1 MILPTT
7 LYFRDFLHKLIQ
19 AFLKVTTVGKETY
32 KKGQNLFHFKSILI
46 ILKHFKNR
54 KEIKMFTSSGNSSL
68 TKDII
73 SDVFPTLAVKKKNHY
88 FNEVFIFYIKTQTR
102 QSHRKVCYL
111 LAKLGGIQITKF

>member
-1 MILPTT
+1 
-7 LYFRDFLHKLIQ
+7 
-19 AFLKVTTVGKETY
+19 
-32 KKGQNLFHFKSILI
+32 
-46 ILKHFKNR
+46 
-54 KEIKMFTSSGNSSL
+54 MFTSSGNSSL

-111 LAKLGGIQITKF
+111 LAKLEGIQITKF